1 MLQVAPRRTTLVFD
15 LETRQSDSPLV
26 DRVWHARSVRSGM
39 FQSMASN
46 HLMMVVTLRDGKSSI
61 TVRGPATRATPLFCD
76 AGGQWVGIDFRVG
89 AFMPRL
95 PASALVDRGLTLPG
109 VGERSFC
116 LNGTAWQFP
125 NYENAD
131 TFVDWLVR
139 EGLLCR
145 EPVVHAVLQGQLNDI
160 SARAVQRRFV
170 HATGLSR
177 RAIQQIDR
185 AHTAMTLLQGGTSI
199 LDTVY
204 EAGYYDQPHLTRS
217 LKRLVG
223 QTPAEIAGSTTLE

>member
-1 MLQVAPRRTTLVFD
+1 MLQVAPWRRTLVFD

-26 DRVWHARSVRSGM
+26 DRVWRARSVHSGM

-46 HLMMVVTLRDGKSSI
+46 RLMMVVTLRDGKSMI

-76 AGGQWVGIDFRVG
+76 ADGEWVGIDFRVG
-89 AFMPRL
+89 AFMPHL
-95 PASALVDRGLTLPG
+95 PARALVDRDLTLPG
-109 VGERSFC
+109 IGERSFS
-116 LNGTAWQFP
+116 LNGTAWHFP
-125 NYENAD
+125 DYENAD

-139 EGLLCR
+139 KSLLCR
-145 EPVVHAVLQGQLNDI
+145 EPVVGAVLQDQKVDI
-160 SARAVQRRFV
+160 SARSVQRRFV

-185 AHTAMTLLQGGTSI
+185 AQTAMALLQGGASI
-199 LDTVY
+199 LDTVH

-217 LKRLVG
+217 LKRLLG
-223 QTPAEIAGSTTLE
+223 QTPAEIAGGTTLE